1 MKKVILIIICSLL
14 TVSIY
19 GQDTLS
25 NIRKEK
31 SYIYL
36 TCRIEKFGK
45 TLIHHGCG
53 RGFLLDNNNEYIKF
67 RNDDLGMFDYFGA
80 DGWLYIETLDY
91 DEGES
96 RLFIKDVSGWTNKQI
111 DEFLKN
117 KYVIKPL

>member
-1 MKKVILIIICSLL
+1 
-14 TVSIY
+14 
-19 GQDTLS
+19 
-25 NIRKEK
+25 
-31 SYIYL
+31 
-36 TCRIEKFGK
+36 
-45 TLIHHGCG
+45 
-53 RGFLLDNNNEYIKF
+53 
-67 RNDDLGMFDYFGA
+67 MFDYFGA